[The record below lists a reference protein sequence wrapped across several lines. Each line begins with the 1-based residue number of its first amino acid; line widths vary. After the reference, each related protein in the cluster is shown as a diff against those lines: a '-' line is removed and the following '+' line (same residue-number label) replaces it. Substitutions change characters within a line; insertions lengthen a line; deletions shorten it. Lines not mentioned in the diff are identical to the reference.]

1 MKEELKQIKEKAFQ
15 ILKEADK
22 LEDLEE
28 VRVKILGRSGSL
40 TKVLRRMGELEPKER
55 PIMGKLS
62 NEVRESIE
70 SYLQERK
77 EQLEKVLRE
86 IKIEEESLDIT
97 ADLADVKMG
106 HRHPLYQT
114 MEKLENIFITMGFDI
129 IDGPE
134 IETVANNFDLL
145 NSPLDHPS
153 REKSDTFY
161 VDEETVL
168 RTHTSTVQIRTMKES
183 KPPIRMVSAGRTFR
197 FDEVDA
203 THSPM
208 FHQMEGLVVD
218 KNITMANLIHTL
230 DHFVHEMFGEDIKT
244 RYRPHYFPF
253 TEPSIEVDVSCFKCR
268 GEGCESCQ
276 YTGWD
281 MELLGAG
288 IVHPQ
293 VLENCGID
301 SSVYSGFA
309 FGMGV
314 DRIAM
319 VSYEL
324 DDIRLLFDNTR
335 EFLEQF

>member
-1 MKEELKQIKEKAFQ
+1 MKEELRKIREEAFD
-15 ILKEADK
+15 ILKNAES
-22 LEDLEE
+22 LEDLED
-28 VRVKILGRSGSL
+28 VRVKVLGRSGML
-40 TKVLRRMGELEPKER
+40 TKVLRRMGELEPEER
-55 PIMGKLS
+55 PVMGKLS
-62 NEVRESIE
+62 NEVREALE
-70 SYLQERK
+70 NYLQERRN
-77 EQLEKVLRE
+77 QLEEVLRK
-86 IKIEEESLDIT
+86 IKIEEEALDVT
-97 ADLADVKMG
+97 ADLEEMTIG

-114 MEKLENIFITMGFDI
+114 MEKLENIFMTMGFDI
-129 IDGPE
+129 VEGPE

-145 NSPLDHPS
+145 NSPMDHPS

-161 VDEETVL
+161 IDPETVL
-168 RTHTSTVQIRTMKES
+168 RTHTSCVQIRTMKQS
-183 KPPIRMVSAGRTFR
+183 QPPIRMVSAGRTFR

-208 FHQMEGLVVD
+208 FHQIEGLVVD
-218 KNITMANLIHTL
+218 KDITMSNLIYTL
-230 DHFVHEMFGEDIKT
+230 DYFVHEMFGEDIKT

-268 GEGCESCQ
+268 GEGCASCQ

-288 IVHPQ
+288 MVHPQ

-324 DDIRLLFDNTR
+324 DDIRLLFDNSR

>member
-1 MKEELKQIKEKAFQ
+1 MKEELKKIKEKAFK
-15 ILKEADK
+15 ILEEADK

-28 VRVKILGRSGSL
+28 VRVKVLGRSGSL
-40 TKVLRRMGELEPKER
+40 TKVLRKMGELEPEER

-62 NEVRESIE
+62 NEVRQSIE

-77 EQLEKVLRE
+77 EQLEKILRE

-161 VDEETVL
+161 IDDETVL

-208 FHQMEGLVVD
+208 FHQIEGLVVD